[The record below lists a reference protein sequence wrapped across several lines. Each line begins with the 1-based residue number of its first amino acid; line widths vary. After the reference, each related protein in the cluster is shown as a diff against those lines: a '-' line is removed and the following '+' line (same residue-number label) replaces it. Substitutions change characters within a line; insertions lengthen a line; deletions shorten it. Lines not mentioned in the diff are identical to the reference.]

1 MPVSPKEVAEVAH
14 REQVPVEALA
24 AAHAAGEAVI
34 ITSGR
39 AGVRPVGIGKGLRAK
54 FACIVG
60 TSTAEPD
67 METVVRKAKIA
78 VEQGA
83 AVVHDGSAG
92 GDVREMHRRLR
103 DAVAAPLALCHPIG
117 VMADACLRQRPFVD
131 LAEGEFIEAARRD
144 IEQGIE
150 VLLLPLGISRSIVAG
165 LNDSGRVMPCCSKS
179 GSIMS
184 AWIAHNDRENPYCR
198 HFDEILALAKE
209 HGTTL
214 SVVGSFRSGCIH
226 DALDGPQYEELKTM
240 AEYVG
245 RARAAGVQIMAG
257 SGGHLPADRIGP
269 FIRYQK
275 ELLRVPITCFG
286 PQVTDISLGFDHASA
301 AMGQIIALLAGADE
315 IFAVTPAE
323 HLGMPDEE
331 QTREGCIVAAL
342 ACHGADL
349 ARGKDREMD
358 HALSVAREAGSWKDQ
373 LPFARDERVR
383 TVLRQAGEKGAGCS
397 VCGDVCAYRVM
408 SRVAGKRTDE
418 R

>member
-1 MPVSPKEVAEVAH
+1 MPVAPSDIAEVAR
-14 REQVPVEALA
+14 REQVPVAALA
-24 AAHAAGEAVI
+24 AARAAGEAVV
-34 ITSGR
+34 ITSKR
-39 AGVRPVGIGKGLRAK
+39 GVRPVGIGKDLRAK

-67 METVVRKAKIA
+67 MEAVLRKAKIA

-83 AVVHDGSAG
+83 AVVHNGSAG
-92 GDVREMHRRLR
+92 GDVREMQRRLQ
-103 DAVAAPLALCHPIG
+103 DAVDAPLAVCHPIG
-117 VMADACLRQRPFVD
+117 VMADACLHQRTFVD
-131 LAEGEFIEAARRD
+131 LPDGDFVEAARRD

-150 VLLLPLGISRSIVAG
+150 VVLLPLGVTRAIVAG
-165 LNDSGRVMPCCSKS
+165 LKDSGRVMPCCSKS

-184 AWIAHNDRENPYCR
+184 AWIAHTGRENPYCR
-198 HFDEILALAKE
+198 HFDDLLALAKE

-226 DALDGPQYEELKTM
+226 DALDATQYEELRTI

-245 RARAAGVQIMAG
+245 RAREAGVQIMAG
-257 SGGHLPADRIGP
+257 SGGHLPADTIGS
-269 FIRYQK
+269 FMRYQK

-286 PQVTDISLGFDHASA
+286 PQVTDISLGHDHVSA
-301 AMGQIIALLAGADE
+301 AMGQILALLAGADE

-331 QTREGCIVAAL
+331 QTRQGCIVAAL
-342 ACHGADL
+342 ACHSADL
-349 ARGKDREMD
+349 ARGKDREAD

-383 TVLRQAGEKGAGCS
+383 AVLRDAGEKGAGCS

-408 SRVAGKRTDE
+408 SRLAGGGAGE

>member
-1 MPVSPKEVAEVAH
+1 MRASPSELEEVAR

-34 ITSGR
+34 ITSRRG
-39 AGVRPVGIGKGLRAK
+39 ARPVGIGKDLRAK

-60 TSTAEPD
+60 TSTAEPE
-67 METVVRKAKIA
+67 MEAVLRKAQIA
-78 VEQGA
+78 VDQGA
-83 AVVHDGSAG
+83 AVIHNGSAG
-92 GDVREMHRRLR
+92 GDVREMQRRLL
-103 DAVAAPLALCHPIG
+103 DTVTAPLAVCHPIG
-117 VMADACLRQRPFVD
+117 VMADACYRQRPFVD
-131 LAEGEFIEAARRD
+131 LEEGDFIEAARRD

-150 VLLLPLGISRSIVAG
+150 VMLLPLGVTRSIVAG
-165 LNDSGRVMPCCSKS
+165 LKNSDRVMPCCSKS

-184 AWIAHNDRENPYCR
+184 AWIAHTDQENPYCR
-198 HFDEILALAKE
+198 HFDDILALAKE

-226 DALDGPQYEELKTM
+226 DALDALQYDELKTIR
-240 AEYVG
+240 EYVG
-245 RARAAGVQIMAG
+245 RAREAGVQIMAG
-257 SGGHLPADRIGP
+257 SGGHLPADKIGP

-275 ELLRVPITCFG
+275 ELLQVPITCFG
-286 PQVTDISLGFDHASA
+286 PQVTDISLGYDHVSA

-331 QTREGCIVAAL
+331 QTRQGCIVAAL
-342 ACHGADL
+342 ACHSADL

-373 LPFARDERVR
+373 LPFARDEQVKA
-383 TVLRQAGEKGAGCS
+383 VLREAAEKGAGCS

-408 SRVAGKRTDE
+408 NRLAGE
-418 R
+418 RAGEK